1 MQDNITLGI
10 QKKKLPKKT
19 KIAKTRGKK
28 KKNPRPNTS
37 QRNPTVNRHQNAR
50 TRPGGGGTYL

>member
-10 QKKKLPKKT
+10 LKKITKKQNKT

-28 KKNPRPNTS
+28 NPRPSTS
-37 QRNPTVNRHQNAR
+37 QRNSTVNRH
-50 TRPGGGGTYL
+50 